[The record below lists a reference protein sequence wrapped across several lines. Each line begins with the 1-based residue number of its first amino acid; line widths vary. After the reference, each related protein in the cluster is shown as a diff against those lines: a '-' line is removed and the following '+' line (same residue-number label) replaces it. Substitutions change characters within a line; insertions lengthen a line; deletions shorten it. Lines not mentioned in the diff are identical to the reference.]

1 MLLTIARKE
10 ILANLLSF
18 RFVVSFL
25 LCMVLIPVSVYVL
38 REDYKQ
44 ELSNYNSRI
53 MTFQEQLRTVG
64 SIDKPFCDKGPA
76 VLSVMFRKGGANRR
90 LEGRMESPASGKFR
104 FRTDTSDPIAT
115 LLPLFDMGTIMG
127 VILSLMAILFGYDA
141 LVSEREGGTLKLML
155 SNSVSRSQVL
165 MGKWIGGYISLLLP
179 LAIPV
184 IVSLLIVLIDP
195 MVDLHGSDWF
205 ALGLIFLGAMIYIS
219 TFFGLAYFISALS
232 RSFAASALIS
242 LCVWLFIVLVVPN
255 ISIYTASKL
264 LPMPSMREVQRK
276 QHQIDQERWRKTR
289 GAMTEFMSKEHSK
302 EEEAQF
308 LEGALADDGF
318 FAVNIW
324 DAFREGRKV
333 EAPFEQQASKQVNL
347 AQQISM
353 ISPYICFI
361 YLANTL
367 SGTGVE
373 AERHLT
379 REGDV
384 YLNEWGQYL
393 IEKLRQN
400 PRSLVGINRKM
411 ELHDMPMFEYV
422 EQSVS
427 ERLSVSLKYFLLLA
441 IFNVVFFMAAYLAF
455 LRSGVR

>member
-1 MLLTIARKE
+1 
-10 ILANLLSF
+10 
-18 RFVVSFL
+18 
-25 LCMVLIPVSVYVL
+25 
-38 REDYKQ
+38 
-44 ELSNYNSRI
+44 
-53 MTFQEQLRTVG
+53 
-64 SIDKPFCDKGPA
+64 
-76 VLSVMFRKGGANRR
+76 
-90 LEGRMESPASGKFR
+90 
-104 FRTDTSDPIAT
+104 
-115 LLPLFDMGTIMG
+115 
-127 VILSLMAILFGYDA
+127 
-141 LVSEREGGTLKLML
+141 
-155 SNSVSRSQVL
+155 
-165 MGKWIGGYISLLLP
+165 
-179 LAIPV
+179 
-184 IVSLLIVLIDP
+184 
-195 MVDLHGSDWF
+195 
-205 ALGLIFLGAMIYIS
+205 
-219 TFFGLAYFISALS
+219 
-232 RSFAASALIS
+232 
-242 LCVWLFIVLVVPN
+242 
-255 ISIYTASKL
+255 
-264 LPMPSMREVQRK
+264 
-276 QHQIDQERWRKTR
+276 
-289 GAMTEFMSKEHSK
+289 MSKEHSK

-333 EAPFEQQASKQVNL
+333 EAPFERQANKQVNL

-353 ISPYICFI
+353 ISPYTCFT

-379 REGDV
+379 QEGDV

-400 PRSLVGINRKM
+400 PRSLVGVNRKM

-427 ERLSVSLKYFLLLA
+427 ERLLVSLKYFLLLA